1 MKRDSEGKGFV
12 AFLVALLMPF
22 ILIFG
27 GGGLVTW
34 GVTMGSLPVIIFGA
48 VIVLAGLVWGAFLL
62 LLDGPLDMF

>member
-1 MKRDSEGKGFV
+1 MKRDSEGKGV
-12 AFLVALLMPF
+12 LAFLVAFLMPL

-27 GGGLVTW
+27 GGGLVTL

-62 LLDGPLDMF
+62 LLNGPLDLF